1 MRESNNMKKACQ
13 RMFVVVFTCAGFFLL
28 PGLQHASGQTTF
40 QAYGQPQALPAFSL
54 EDLQGKRVDIRDHRG
69 QVILLNFWATWCP
82 NCRQEGPSIGK
93 FYALYKTRGL
103 ILYRVDSKENP
114 QTVRQFLEKESLEV
128 PVLLDRDGRVERLLG
143 VWVHPTSYLIGR
155 KGTVCYRVMGVWD
168 WTSFQGTSVIDQ
180 LLNER

>member
-1 MRESNNMKKACQ
+1 MKKAYQ
-13 RMFVVVFTCAGFFLL
+13 RMLVMVFTCAGFLL
-28 PGLQHASGQTTF
+28 PGLHPASGQTIF
-40 QAYGQPQALPAFSL
+40 QAYAQPQAMPTFSL

-93 FYALYKTRGL
+93 LYALYKTRGL
-103 ILYRVDSKENP
+103 ILYRIDSKEDP
-114 QTVRQFLEKESLEV
+114 QTVRQFLEKESLEF
-128 PVLLDRDGRVERLLG
+128 PVLLDQDGRVERLFG

-155 KGTVCYRVMGVWD
+155 KGTVRYRVMGVGD
-168 WTSFQGTSVIDQ
+168 WASLQGTSVIDQ